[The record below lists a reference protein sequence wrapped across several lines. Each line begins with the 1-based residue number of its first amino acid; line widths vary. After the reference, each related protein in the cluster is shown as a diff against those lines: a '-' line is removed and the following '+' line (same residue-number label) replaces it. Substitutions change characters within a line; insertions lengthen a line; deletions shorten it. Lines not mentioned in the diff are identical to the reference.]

1 MRYFYDY
8 LFSYFCHVELLKL
21 PDLMNQKNLFLLFL
35 LFCAL
40 CSSAQ
45 DAPIDSYQDSLQTV
59 IGKTKSK
66 AVKKESLF
74 LLGEYLVQRDPP
86 KAEKI
91 ANDLKRNYINTNS
104 YQEVIRNQFIF
115 GASHRWQG
123 DYKTALTYYNQIHTA
138 SIKNKDSINTAKS
151 AQFMGSINMFMGN
164 NVAAQNYL
172 IEASRIYD
180 KTGTTEQKASVL
192 NSLAGFYLNID
203 QIENG
208 KKSYLKA
215 LEQFKVL
222 NDSAGIASAT
232 ANLGFIYTEL
242 NDFKKAE
249 YYLMEQKKHLKVF
262 PTFRELGFHHDFLGL
277 LRQKQGRLQDA
288 YQEHL
293 KALQIREKLSSTYNL
308 CESKLNMGEILI
320 KLNRNQEAIKHLEEV
335 FNFKE
340 HESLNQQQSAYEL
353 LAKAYENLGDYKASL
368 TNFKKYKVVND
379 SIYSEK
385 SLEIIAEKEAQYN
398 QQKKDNEIQLLNKEK
413 EISKQKLNYSKSI
426 LIFIVISLGI
436 ILIILY
442 VVNALYRKVKS
453 KNIQIENALKDREL
467 LVQETHHRVKNNLQM
482 ISSLLNLQS
491 KYVEDK
497 KAFEALQNG
506 RNRVESIAILHKH
519 LYAGENLN
527 LVNVQDYFENLTESI
542 INSYTKNT
550 SQIQL
555 DIQAKNILLDIESLI
570 PIGFI
575 VNELVT
581 NSLKHAVLEATTERL
596 EIGINLTKKTNQHV
610 LLVTDNGKGYCV
622 DVTEDN
628 KEITFGTR
636 LIQSFVQKLNA
647 TFKTNCENGTSVEI
661 VIPIPTDTI

>member
-1 MRYFYDY
+1 
-8 LFSYFCHVELLKL
+8 
-21 PDLMNQKNLFLLFL
+21 MNQKNLFLLFF
-35 LFCAL
+35 LFCGL
-40 CSSAQ
+40 WTRAQ

-59 IGKTKSK
+59 IVQAKSK
-66 AVKKESLF
+66 AIKKEALF
-74 LLGEYLVQRDPP
+74 LLGEHLVQRDPP
-86 KAEKI
+86 MAEKI
-91 ANDLKRNYINTNS
+91 ANDLKSKYINTSN
-104 YQEVIRNQFIF
+104 YKEVIRNQFIF

-123 DYKTALTYYNQIHTA
+123 DYKTALTYYNQIYTA
-138 SIKNKDSINTAKS
+138 STKNNDSMDRAKS

-180 KTGTTEQKASVL
+180 KIGTTEQKAFVL
-192 NSLAGFYLNID
+192 NSLAGFYLNIN

-222 NDSAGIASAT
+222 KDSAGIASAT

-249 YYLMEQKKHLKVF
+249 YYLMEQKKHLNVF
-262 PTFRELGFHHDFLGL
+262 PTYRELGFHHDFLGL

-320 KLNRNQEAIKHLEEV
+320 KLNRNQEAIQQLEAV

-413 EISKQKLNYSKSI
+413 EISKQKLKYSKSI
-426 LIFIVISLGI
+426 LIFTVISFGV

-442 VVNALYRKVKS
+442 IVNALYRKVKS
-453 KNIQIENALKDREL
+453 KNKQIENALKDREL

-550 SQIQL
+550 AQIQL
-555 DIQAKNILLDIESLI
+555 TIQAKNILLDIESLI

-581 NSLKHAVLEATTERL
+581 NSLKHAVLEEETKTL
-596 EIGINLTKKTNQHV
+596 DIGINLTKNSTSYV

-622 DVTEDN
+622 DTSDDS
-628 KEITFGTR
+628 KEVTFGTR
-636 LIQSFVQKLNA
+636 LIHSFVKKLNA
-647 TFKTNCENGTSVEI
+647 TFQTNCEKGTLVEI
-661 VIPIPTDTI
+661 IIPIPTDSN

>member
-1 MRYFYDY
+1 MNLKSVF
-8 LFSYFCHVELLKL
+8 LLSF
-21 PDLMNQKNLFLLFL
+21 LFLS
-35 LFCAL
+35 L
-40 CSSAQ
+40 CTRAQ
-45 DAPIDSYQDSLQTV
+45 DAPVDSYQDSLQNV
-59 IGKTKSK
+59 IAKTKST
-66 AVKKESLF
+66 AIKKESLF
-74 LLGEYLVQRDPP
+74 LLGEHLVQRNPP
-86 KAEKI
+86 LAEKI
-91 ANDLKRNYINTNS
+91 ANDLKKNFINPNS
-104 YQEVIRNQFIF
+104 YKEVIRNQFIF

-123 DYKTALTYYNQIHTA
+123 DYKTALTYYNQIYTV
-138 SIKNKDSINTAKS
+138 SVKNKDSINSAKS
-151 AQFMGSINMFMGN
+151 AQFLGSINMFIGN
-164 NVAAQNYL
+164 NVDAQNYL
-172 IEASRIYD
+172 IKASGIYD
-180 KTGTTEQKASVL
+180 RIGTTEQKASIL

-222 NDSAGIASAT
+222 KDSAGIASAT

-249 YYLMEQKKHLKVF
+249 FYLLEQKKHLKVF
-262 PTFRELGFHHDFLGL
+262 PTLRELGFHHDFLGL

-293 KALQIREKLSSTYNL
+293 KALKIREKLSSTYNL

-320 KLNRNQEAIKHLEEV
+320 KLNRNQEAIQQLKTV
-335 FNFKE
+335 FDFKE

-353 LAKAYENLGDYKASL
+353 LAKAYENLGDYKSSL
-368 TNFKKYKVVND
+368 ENFKKYKTIND

-385 SLEIIAEKEAQYN
+385 SLEIIAEKEAEYN

-413 EISKQKLNYSKSI
+413 EISTQKLNYSKRI
-426 LIFIVISLGI
+426 LIFTCISLVI
-436 ILIILY
+436 ILVILY
-442 VVNALYRKVKS
+442 IINALYRKVKS
-453 KNIQIENALKDREL
+453 KNKLIENALKDREL

-550 SQIQL
+550 SQVQL
-555 DIQAKNILLDIESLI
+555 NIEAQNILLDIESLI

-581 NSLKHAVLEATTERL
+581 NSLKHAVIEKETEQL
-596 EIGINLTKKTNQHV
+596 VIGINMTQNTQSY
-610 LLVTDNGKGYCV
+610 LLVVTDNGKGYCF
-622 DVTEDN
+622 ELNEKN
-628 KEITFGTR
+628 KELTFGTR

-647 TFKTNCENGTSVEI
+647 TFKSDCTNGSIVEI
-661 VIPIPTDTI
+661 VIPLKPI